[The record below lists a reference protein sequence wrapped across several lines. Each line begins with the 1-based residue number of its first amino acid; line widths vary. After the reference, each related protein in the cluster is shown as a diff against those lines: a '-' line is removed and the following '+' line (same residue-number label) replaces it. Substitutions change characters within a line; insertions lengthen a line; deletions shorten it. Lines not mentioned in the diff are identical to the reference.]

1 MLAVVVAPTVNVT
14 SIVCSHCSL
23 VACVVVSCLDFPI
36 VACSAAG
43 SSDEVTACSAA
54 GSRDEVPACSAAGS
68 RDELAA
74 CSAHVDVASLARVPA
89 SLGCLSAS
97 AASAAA
103 SAAVLSLV
111 SSCNCRCAFFSW
123 SHRSAGTLIA
133 DG

>member
-1 MLAVVVAPTVNVT
+1 MNVT

-43 SSDEVTACSAA
+43 LSDKVTACSAA
-54 GSRDEVPACSAAGS
+54 GSRDEVT
-68 RDELAA
+68 A

-97 AASAAA
+97 AASAVVAT
-103 SAAVLSLV
+103 LV
-111 SSCNCRCAFFSW
+111 
-123 SHRSAGTLIA
+123 AG
-133 DG
+133 

>member
-54 GSRDEVPACSAAGS
+54 GSRDEVTACSAAGS
-68 RDELAA
+68 SDEEAA
-74 CSAHVDVASLARVPA
+74 CSAHVDVASA
-89 SLGCLSAS
+89 SSAAS
-97 AASAAA
+97 AASAVVAA
-103 SAAVLSLV
+103 LLA
-111 SSCNCRCAFFSW
+111 R
-123 SHRSAGTLIA
+123 
-133 DG
+133 

>member
-1 MLAVVVAPTVNVT
+1 MNVT

-43 SSDEVTACSAA
+43 SSDE
-54 GSRDEVPACSAAGS
+54 E
-68 RDELAA
+68 AA

-103 SAAVLSLV
+103 ASAA
-111 SSCNCRCAFFSW
+111 
-123 SHRSAGTLIA
+123 SAVVAALLAG
-133 DG
+133 

>member
-1 MLAVVVAPTVNVT
+1 MT
-14 SIVCSHCSL
+14 
-23 VACVVVSCLDFPI
+23 
-36 VACSAAG
+36 ACSAAG
-43 SSDEVTACSAA
+43 SSDE
-54 GSRDEVPACSAAGS
+54 E
-68 RDELAA
+68 AA

-103 SAAVLSLV
+103 ASAAVLSLV
-111 SSCNCRCAFFSW
+111 SSCNCRCAFFSR

>member
-1 MLAVVVAPTVNVT
+1 MNVT
-14 SIVCSHCSL
+14 SIVSSHCSL

-43 SSDEVTACSAA
+43 LSDKVTACSAA
-54 GSRDEVPACSAAGS
+54 GSIDEVT
-68 RDELAA
+68 A

-103 SAAVLSLV
+103 ASAA
-111 SSCNCRCAFFSW
+111 
-123 SHRSAGTLIA
+123 SAVVAALLAG
-133 DG
+133 